1 MRRDEDD
8 TVVPAEYDVPGHD
21 RGLAD
26 ADRTVHASQHDRGR
40 RERRVVA
47 AHEADEAGE
56 LLDAVDVANGRVP
69 ESGWE

>member
-1 MRRDEDD
+1 M
-8 TVVPAEYDVPGHD
+8 AA
-21 RGLAD
+21 RGD

-56 LLDAVDVANGRVP
+56 LLDAVDVADGRVP
-69 ESGWE
+69 DSGWE